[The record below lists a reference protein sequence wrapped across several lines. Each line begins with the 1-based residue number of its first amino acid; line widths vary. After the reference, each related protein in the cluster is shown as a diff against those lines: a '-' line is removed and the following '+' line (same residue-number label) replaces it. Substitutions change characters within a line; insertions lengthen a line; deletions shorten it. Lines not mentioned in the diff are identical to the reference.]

1 MSSGTKGLAVHPWF
15 GLATLQRPQSGSV
28 EIQSSQSAQSWE
40 EDRRSRV
47 EKSCQVWIV
56 VPICSL
62 GHSMHKSISKSHRFF
77 SLKSCFHFILNVI
90 HLLWQDTLVFSWQR
104 MCGGCRKRTGG
115 LLLGKESEKSKSLP
129 NPKAAD
135 GPWCVSWSIS
145 WSRYAFLPSRKSRFS
160 THKAVSR
167 CVIICSKLWDTPRVS
182 ESTHMPLQDDHL
194 QNEVIVF
201 WDQFCTSKEPSIIYH
216 LNNLACIKLNQW
228 FFDVGSKPKDSVQ
241 NWYDIWLCACFTIK
255 TSAELCL

>member
-1 MSSGTKGLAVHPWF
+1 MEVLRYRVH
-15 GLATLQRPQSGSV
+15 
-28 EIQSSQSAQSWE
+28 
-40 EDRRSRV
+40 RV

-62 GHSMHKSISKSHRFF
+62 GHSMHKSIYKSHRFF
-77 SLKSCFHFILNVI
+77 SLKNCFHFILNVI
-90 HLLWQDTLVFSWQR
+90 HLLWQDTLAFSWQR

-160 THKAVSR
+160 MHKAASR
-167 CVIICSKLWDTPRVS
+167 CVINLFKALRYTKIG
-182 ESTHMPLQDDHL
+182 EYTHATGRPPTEWGDRFLRPVLHFQGTIHHL
-194 QNEVIVF
+194 PSQ
-201 WDQFCTSKEPSIIYH
+201 QFCLHQIESVVLWCSLMLVP
-216 LNNLACIKLNQW
+216 NQKTVCKTDMI
-228 FFDVGSKPKDSVQ
+228 FD
-241 NWYDIWLCACFTIK
+241 
-255 TSAELCL
+255 